1 MKRIPFSDVEITGGF
16 WKTVQDRNR
25 DVTLECVRRQFEL
38 TGRFDALRCDWR
50 EGMPNKPHIFW
61 DSDVAKWAESAAYVL
76 KKHPDEALERRVEDM
91 IDRIE
96 QNQRPDGYFNSCYQ
110 SLEPGERF
118 TNRWNHELYC
128 ASHWTEAAIAYYEAT
143 GKRRFLD
150 LIKVRRSSHPV
161 TRRSSSRF

>member
-91 IDRIE
+91 IDRI
-96 QNQRPDGYFNSCYQ
+96 
-110 SLEPGERF
+110 
-118 TNRWNHELYC
+118 
-128 ASHWTEAAIAYYEAT
+128 
-143 GKRRFLD
+143 
-150 LIKVRRSSHPV
+150 
-161 TRRSSSRF
+161 